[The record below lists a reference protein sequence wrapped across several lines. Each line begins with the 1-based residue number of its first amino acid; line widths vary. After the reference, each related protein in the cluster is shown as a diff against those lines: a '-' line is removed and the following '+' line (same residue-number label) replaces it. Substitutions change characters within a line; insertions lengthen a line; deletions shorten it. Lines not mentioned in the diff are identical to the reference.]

1 MRKEL
6 IKRYVF
12 DIAVYTLDALDN
24 LTHIT
29 NIENGWDESK
39 YIRFSP
45 INIDSWQIVIPTD
58 EENIVFRREEKGS
71 NYFKA
76 VLTAD
81 EMKVGI
87 DMFVSVKSLTALIDQ
102 DIQFYIE
109 GVASKEQHSPEE
121 FEKWHKYIKS
131 RLVEQLSKLKKIS
144 CNKKLIATYENKTNE
159 LLKK

>member
-45 INIDSWQIVIPTD
+45 INIDS
-58 EENIVFRREEKGS
+58 
-71 NYFKA
+71 
-76 VLTAD
+76 
-81 EMKVGI
+81 
-87 DMFVSVKSLTALIDQ
+87 
-102 DIQFYIE
+102 
-109 GVASKEQHSPEE
+109 
-121 FEKWHKYIKS
+121 
-131 RLVEQLSKLKKIS
+131 
-144 CNKKLIATYENKTNE
+144 
-159 LLKK
+159 

>member
-39 YIRFSP
+39 YIGFSP

-81 EMKVGI
+81 EMKGG
-87 DMFVSVKSLTALIDQ
+87 
-102 DIQFYIE
+102 Y
-109 GVASKEQHSPEE
+109 
-121 FEKWHKYIKS
+121 
-131 RLVEQLSKLKKIS
+131 
-144 CNKKLIATYENKTNE
+144 
-159 LLKK
+159 